1 MRTIRVLMFIVLSFT
16 MTCAWADVLPLPWG
30 GKRPQR
36 PEERSWENKNLRE
49 NPPDQKGVGSQPA
62 ERALTKAADIRVSLA
77 AANVQVRIKKMAA
90 APGAG
95 GKTAR
100 LVAQVMG
107 EFDLVCAAAPKEG
120 TDLDVVFPL
129 AYEDESIPAP
139 VRFAVAIDGKP
150 VADVKTD
157 TWSVTD
163 ENNRQRT
170 QRGYAWRLTGLKGEQ
185 KRRIAVQYSFVL
197 PQKEGK
203 ANFVYFLRSGARWD
217 GPIGRE
223 VVNVTAD
230 QGLRLEVISP
240 VALKPKHRS
249 DTSLTWII
257 TNAKPAEDIR
267 LIIVPTAQP

>member
-1 MRTIRVLMFIVLSFT
+1 MRTIRFLLFILLTFT
-16 MTCAWADVLPLPWG
+16 MTGAWADVLPLPWG
-30 GKRPQR
+30 KRPQR
-36 PEERSWENKNLRE
+36 PQERTWEERNLRVL
-49 NPPDQKGVGSQPA
+49 PPDQKGPSPQPS
-62 ERALTKAADIRVSLA
+62 ERPQTKAADTRVSLA
-77 AANVQVRIKKMAA
+77 AANVQVRIKKMEA

-95 GKTAR
+95 EKISR
-100 LVAQVMG
+100 LVAQVTG
-107 EFDLVCAAAPKEG
+107 EFDLVCAVAPKEG
-120 TDLDVVFPL
+120 TDLDVGLPI
-129 AYEDESIPAP
+129 AYEDESPAAP
-139 VRFAVAIDGKP
+139 VRFAVAIEGKP
-150 VADVKTD
+150 VAEVKTD

-163 ENNRQRT
+163 ENNRPRT
-170 QRGYAWRLTGLKGEQ
+170 QWGYAWRLTGLKGEQ

-240 VALKPKHRS
+240 VVLKPSLRS

-267 LIIVPTAQP
+267 LSIVPGAQP

>member
-1 MRTIRVLMFIVLSFT
+1 MRTARFLLFILLSFT
-16 MTCAWADVLPLPWG
+16 VTCAWADIMPVPW

-36 PEERSWENKNLRE
+36 PQERTWEERNLRGH
-49 NPPDQKGVGSQPA
+49 PPDQEGPGSPPSKGPQ
-62 ERALTKAADIRVSLA
+62 TKAADTRVSMV
-77 AANVQVRIKKMAA
+77 AANVQVRIHKMEA

-95 GKTAR
+95 GKISQ
-100 LVAQVMG
+100 LLAQVTV

-120 TDLDVVFPL
+120 EDLDVILPI
-129 AYEDESIPAP
+129 AYEDENPAAP

-150 VADVKTD
+150 ASDVKTD
-157 TWSVTD
+157 TWSVMD
-163 ENNRQRT
+163 ESNKARIQW
-170 QRGYAWRLTGLKGEQ
+170 GYAWRLTGLKGQQ
-185 KRRIAVQYSFVL
+185 KRRIAVQYAFVL

-230 QGLRLEVISP
+230 PGLRLEVISP
-240 VALKPKHRS
+240 VALKPEQRS

-267 LIIVPTAQP
+267 LSIAPSAQP

>member
-1 MRTIRVLMFIVLSFT
+1 MRTIRFLLLILLSFT
-16 MTCAWADVLPLPWG
+16 ITCAWADIMPLPW

-36 PEERSWENKNLRE
+36 PQERTWEERNLRE
-49 NPPDQKGVGSQPA
+49 HPPDQPGPGSPPSQGPQ
-62 ERALTKAADIRVSLA
+62 TKAADTRVSLV
-77 AANVQVRIKKMAA
+77 AANVQVRIHKMAA

-95 GKTAR
+95 EKIAR
-100 LVAQVMG
+100 LLAQVTG

-120 TDLDVVFPL
+120 KDLDVILPI
-129 AYEDESIPAP
+129 AYEDENPAAP
-139 VRFAVAIDGKP
+139 VGFTVAIDGKP
-150 VADVKTD
+150 AAEVKTD

-163 ENNRQRT
+163 ENNKPRT
-170 QRGYAWRLTGLKGEQ
+170 QWGYAWRLTGLKGQQ
-185 KRRIAVQYSFVL
+185 KRRIAVKYSLVL

-223 VVNVTAD
+223 VVKVTAD
-230 QGLRLEVISP
+230 PGLRLEVMSP
-240 VALKPKHRS
+240 VALKPEQRS

-267 LIIVPTAQP
+267 LSIVPGAQP